1 TDVLSSNSSTVVL
14 GLLVPGPTK
23 GHFDP
28 SYVNALTLRF
38 PSTLYFP
45 ALGLGTPT
53 FVGVADSSLV
63 PGWLSL
69 VRSTYDLGYLL
80 VDLTIHEGRTEPT
93 IYGSIVAATL
103 ATDHLATPIVM
114 TSDLQLWQLTGSGKG
129 G

>member
-1 TDVLSSNSSTVVL
+1 
-14 GLLVPGPTK
+14 
-23 GHFDP
+23 
-28 SYVNALTLRF
+28 
-38 PSTLYFP
+38 
-45 ALGLGTPT
+45 
-53 FVGVADSSLV
+53 
-63 PGWLSL
+63 